1 MNNEFIK
8 EYYKK
13 EKNQINNL
21 TFRIISN
28 CNKPKIYEQCDKDEI
43 NNKNINENLFDLLDE
58 NINNSLREVKFS
70 INNLKKRLN
79 ILKNENNDMNETI
92 NILKNSNNDLNSK
105 LENLYQDNHEF
116 NYNNFRNNREPQK
129 NNLVKKIPNKQNNIH
144 SFKFRKSE
152 RVKNNYFSKN
162 NEISHLLKKNQ
173 STIELFKNYKS
184 YFVNDNDKE
193 LQYKNSIINDLKN
206 QINYLRNKLSDFKED
221 KYIMELNFNR
231 EKQNN
236 SKVISD
242 LSKIFEKLKKDN
254 EMLNIKVNKNR
265 ILTNKLNVEKQILNE
280 KIKYLLKDLN
290 EIKIQQKINIS
301 PPYYNLSNNLK
312 KDNIELKLL
321 LNKYTKILNILFEF
335 INELN
340 DFNKIPEINIE
351 KYYDISF
358 LIDNI
363 VQLRNDLIIF
373 IEQNKYNN
381 NDNYKE
387 KEIE

>member
-116 NYNNFRNNREPQK
+116 NFNNFRNNREPQK
-129 NNLVKKIPNKQNNIH
+129 NNLIKKIPNKQNNIH

-162 NEISHLLKKNQ
+162 NEISHILKKNQ
-173 STIELFKNYKS
+173 STIELFKNYKG

-254 EMLNIKVNKNR
+254 EMLNIKVNKNK

-290 EIKIQQKINIS
+290 EIKIQQKINIY

-340 DFNKIPEINIE
+340 DFNKKPEINIE

-363 VQLRNDLIIF
+363 VQLRNDLIIL

-381 NDNYKE
+381 NVNYKE
-387 KEIE
+387 KEIG